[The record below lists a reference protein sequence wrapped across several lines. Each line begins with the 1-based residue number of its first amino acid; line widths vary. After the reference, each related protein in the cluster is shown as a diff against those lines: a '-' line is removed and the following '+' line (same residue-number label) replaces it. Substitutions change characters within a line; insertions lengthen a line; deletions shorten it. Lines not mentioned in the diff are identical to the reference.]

1 MKLDDVSD
9 IFDNFDERIAHEEI
23 INSQYVVSYPILLEA
38 AQNLMSSMG
47 ANAVVPIAH
56 IAYGWMPTILKRYNP
71 DQKELIRVFEA
82 KEVGSFCEA
91 KACVTGFNTSP
102 INNSIVGLSKVLH
115 FINPHYFP
123 IWDSRVAKHFGIKN
137 QSVNSMKKYHDYLD
151 IINVLNKYDSTE
163 MLQKLVS
170 KELNFEITK
179 TRSSELILFSTRKN

>member
-23 INSQYVVSYPILLEA
+23 INSQYMVSYPILLEA

-71 DQKELIRVFEA
+71 DQKELTRVFEA
-82 KEVGSFCEA
+82 KEVGSFSEA

-123 IWDSRVAKHFGIKN
+123 IWDSRVAIHFGIKN
-137 QSVNSMKKYHDYLD
+137 QSVNSVKKYHDYLD
-151 IINVLNKYDSTE
+151 IITVLNKYDSTE

-179 TRSSELILFSTRKN
+179 TRSSELILFSTRN